1 MMVNWFE
8 IPVLDMKRA
17 KLFYE
22 AIFDIS
28 ITIQDFGG
36 LQMGLFPNSSNQQG
50 ASGSLMKH
58 EAYMPS
64 KTQGAL
70 LYFSLTDM
78 TNTLN
83 LVTKAG
89 GTILKMK
96 TEIAPGQGF
105 MALFV
110 DTEGNRIG
118 CRSQD

>member
-1 MMVNWFE
+1 MVTWFE

-28 ITIQDFGG
+28 ITVQDFGG
-36 LQMGLFPNSSNQQG
+36 LQMGLFPNSCNQQG

-70 LYFSLTDM
+70 LYFSLTNM

-89 GTILKMK
+89 GIILITKK
-96 TEIAPGQGF
+96 EIAPGQGF